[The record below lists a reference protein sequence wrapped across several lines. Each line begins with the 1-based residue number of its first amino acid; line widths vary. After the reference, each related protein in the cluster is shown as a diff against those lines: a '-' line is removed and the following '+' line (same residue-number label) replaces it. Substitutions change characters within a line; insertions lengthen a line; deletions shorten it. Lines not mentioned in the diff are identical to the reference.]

1 MVWYRHPQEDRT
13 STIHAIKEGSFY
25 MSDKQMKGMIEF
37 MDEKG
42 SSDKEILDCFRRMF
56 GADPSPSDQIQD
68 KENES

>member
-1 MVWYRHPQEDRT
+1 MP
-13 STIHAIKEGSFY
+13 
-25 MSDKQMKGMIEF
+25 DKQMKGMSGF

-42 SSDKEILDCFRRMF
+42 SSDKEILDCLRRMC

>member
-1 MVWYRHPQEDRT
+1 
-13 STIHAIKEGSFY
+13 

-42 SSDKEILDCFRRMF
+42 SSDKEILDCFRRMC
-56 GADPSPSDQIQD
+56 GADPSPNDQIQD